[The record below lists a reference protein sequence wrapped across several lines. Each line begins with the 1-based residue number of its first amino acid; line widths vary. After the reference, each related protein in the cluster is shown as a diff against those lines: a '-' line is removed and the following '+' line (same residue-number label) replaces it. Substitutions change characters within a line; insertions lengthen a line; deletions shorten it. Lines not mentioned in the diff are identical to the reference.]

1 MRVHG
6 EGRANRNNRMTL
18 RRAGGFFATGRRA
31 RAAARVRRRPAG
43 LGASRS
49 QGGSMRQSCAHSNIL
64 ETPPMKIQRIAV
76 VGAGVIGASW
86 TAFYLSKGFDVAVTD
101 PAPGARERLDAALAN
116 FLGERAGTLAS
127 RVAFEPTLD
136 AALEGADFV
145 QENGP
150 ERLDF
155 KRELYRRIDARLPAH
170 VLVASSSS
178 GLKMSDIQTAC
189 DAHPQRCLVAH
200 PFNPPH
206 LIPLVELV
214 GGAATSADA
223 IARAKRFYDSLG
235 KVTIVLN
242 KERAGHVA
250 NRLAAAL
257 FREVYYLVG
266 EGVVSVEDADKAV
279 SWGPGLRW
287 GLMGQS
293 LVYHLG
299 GGEGGIAHFLE
310 HLSGPMASWWNDLG
324 APSFS
329 PDVDRQLIDAL
340 REIQGAH
347 SMRELGAERDR
358 LLVELIDARRN
369 SFLP

>member
-1 MRVHG
+1 
-6 EGRANRNNRMTL
+6 
-18 RRAGGFFATGRRA
+18 
-31 RAAARVRRRPAG
+31 
-43 LGASRS
+43 
-49 QGGSMRQSCAHSNIL
+49 
-64 ETPPMKIQRIAV
+64 MKIQRIAV

-101 PAPGARERLDAALAN
+101 PAPGARERLDAALAD

>member
-1 MRVHG
+1 M
-6 EGRANRNNRMTL
+6 
-18 RRAGGFFATGRRA
+18 
-31 RAAARVRRRPAG
+31 
-43 LGASRS
+43 
-49 QGGSMRQSCAHSNIL
+49 

>member
-1 MRVHG
+1 
-6 EGRANRNNRMTL
+6 
-18 RRAGGFFATGRRA
+18 
-31 RAAARVRRRPAG
+31 
-43 LGASRS
+43 
-49 QGGSMRQSCAHSNIL
+49 
-64 ETPPMKIQRIAV
+64 MKIQRIAV

-310 HLSGPMASWWNDLG
+310 HLSGPMASWWSDLG

>member
-1 MRVHG
+1 
-6 EGRANRNNRMTL
+6 
-18 RRAGGFFATGRRA
+18 
-31 RAAARVRRRPAG
+31 
-43 LGASRS
+43 
-49 QGGSMRQSCAHSNIL
+49 
-64 ETPPMKIQRIAV
+64 MKIQRIAV

-347 SMRELGAERDR
+347 SMRELGAERDH

>member
-1 MRVHG
+1 
-6 EGRANRNNRMTL
+6 
-18 RRAGGFFATGRRA
+18 
-31 RAAARVRRRPAG
+31 
-43 LGASRS
+43 
-49 QGGSMRQSCAHSNIL
+49 
-64 ETPPMKIQRIAV
+64 MKIQRIAV

-299 GGEGGIAHFLE
+299 GGEGGITHFLE

>member
-1 MRVHG
+1 
-6 EGRANRNNRMTL
+6 
-18 RRAGGFFATGRRA
+18 
-31 RAAARVRRRPAG
+31 
-43 LGASRS
+43 
-49 QGGSMRQSCAHSNIL
+49 
-64 ETPPMKIQRIAV
+64 MKIQRIAV

>member
-1 MRVHG
+1 
-6 EGRANRNNRMTL
+6 
-18 RRAGGFFATGRRA
+18 
-31 RAAARVRRRPAG
+31 
-43 LGASRS
+43 
-49 QGGSMRQSCAHSNIL
+49 
-64 ETPPMKIQRIAV
+64 MKIQRIAV

-279 SWGPGLRW
+279 SSGLGLRW

>member
-1 MRVHG
+1 
-6 EGRANRNNRMTL
+6 
-18 RRAGGFFATGRRA
+18 
-31 RAAARVRRRPAG
+31 
-43 LGASRS
+43 
-49 QGGSMRQSCAHSNIL
+49 
-64 ETPPMKIQRIAV
+64 MKIQRIAV

-86 TAFYLSKGFDVAVTD
+86 AAFYLSKGFDVAVTD
-101 PAPGARERLDAALAN
+101 PAPDARARLDAALSN
-116 FLGERAGTLAS
+116 FLGERAATLAS
-127 RVAFEPTLD
+127 RLAFEPTLD
-136 AALEGADFV
+136 AALDGADFV

-155 KRELYRRIDARLPAH
+155 KRDLYRRIDALLPAH

-178 GLKMSDIQTAC
+178 GLRMSDIQRAC

-223 IARAKRFYDSLG
+223 IAQAKRFYDGLG

-242 KERAGHVA
+242 KEMAGHVA

-257 FREVYYLVG
+257 FREVYHLVG

-299 GGEGGIAHFLE
+299 GGEGGIEHFLE
-310 HLSGPMASWWNDLG
+310 HLSGPMTTWWNDLG

-329 PDVDRQLIDAL
+329 PDVDRKLIDAL
-340 REIQGAH
+340 REIQGAR
-347 SMRELGAERDR
+347 SMAELGAERDR
-358 LLVELIDARRN
+358 LLVELIDARRD

>member
-1 MRVHG
+1 
-6 EGRANRNNRMTL
+6 
-18 RRAGGFFATGRRA
+18 
-31 RAAARVRRRPAG
+31 
-43 LGASRS
+43 
-49 QGGSMRQSCAHSNIL
+49 
-64 ETPPMKIQRIAV
+64 MKIQRIAV

-101 PAPGARERLDAALAN
+101 PAPGARERLDAALVN